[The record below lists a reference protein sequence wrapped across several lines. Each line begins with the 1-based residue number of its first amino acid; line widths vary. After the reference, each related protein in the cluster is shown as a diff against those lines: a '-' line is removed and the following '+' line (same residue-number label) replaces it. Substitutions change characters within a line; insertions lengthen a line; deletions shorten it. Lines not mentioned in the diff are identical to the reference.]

1 MSDFVK
7 RIIACL
13 GGVLWIL
20 VLNEMDVLR
29 GISEFISIVFH
40 F

>member
-1 MSDFVK
+1 MKKALGITGS
-7 RIIACL
+7 CL
-13 GGVLWIL
+13 WLL